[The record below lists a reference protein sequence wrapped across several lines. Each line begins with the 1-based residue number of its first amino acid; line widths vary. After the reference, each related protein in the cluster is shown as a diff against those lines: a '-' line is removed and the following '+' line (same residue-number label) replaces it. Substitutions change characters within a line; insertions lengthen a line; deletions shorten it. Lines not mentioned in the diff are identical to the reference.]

1 MREKESIMGNNPE
14 VRQQMFDMIE
24 QWQQSGLSKK
34 AYCQQQSIKHHTFYY
49 WYKRYLQQH
58 IDIGNKSSSFVKL
71 QIEKSVST
79 PSVEIYFPG
88 GIRLLFREPV
98 SSNYLK
104 ALIS

>member
-1 MREKESIMGNNPE
+1 MRNNPE

-34 AYCQQQSIKHHTFYY
+34 AYCQQQSVKHHSFYY
-49 WYKRYLQQH
+49 WYKRYRQQH
-58 IDIGNKSSSFVKL
+58 PDMDNKSSSFVKL
-71 QIEKSVST
+71 QIEKSAAS
-79 PSVEIYFPG
+79 PSVEICFPG
-88 GIRLLFREPV
+88 GIRLLFRDPV

>member
-1 MREKESIMGNNPE
+1 MGNNPE
-14 VRQQMFDMIE
+14 VRNQMFDMIE
-24 QWQQSGLSKK
+24 RWKQSGLNKK

-49 WYKRYLQQH
+49 WYKCYRQQH
-58 IDIGNKSSSFVKL
+58 PEMENNGSAFVKL
-71 QIEKSVST
+71 QIEKSTVT

-88 GIRLLFREPV
+88 GVRILFHDPI